1 MGQSR
6 LEYAFTLGVAAMEG
20 RGFYYPVDIG
30 LGKNGRLYVLG
41 RSHEGDTR
49 GIQVCMMDV
58 DSEFYGTFGS
68 VGQADGQFIWT
79 TAIVI
84 DSDGLAY
91 VSDEHLNRISV
102 FDERRSSSASGG
114 LPVPGPASWTARRG
128 WRWTQRSTSG

>member
-1 MGQSR
+1 MQLNSTTRDAR

-30 LGKNGRLYVLG
+30 LGENGRLYVLG

-49 GIQVCMMDV
+49 GIQVCMMDA

-84 DSDGLAY
+84 DSD
-91 VSDEHLNRISV
+91 VNRLLSAMV
-102 FDERRSSSASGG
+102 F
-114 LPVPGPASWTARRG
+114 LPCSFPAKL
-128 WRWTQRSTSG
+128 STKRFSP